1 MPAGVIYP
9 DRMDAEKYAHK
20 VRGTI
25 VPVSGGYAVRSGR
38 GPMGRVVDELGY
50 QQGGRSAFPRGPI
63 RYSKGGAVK
72 GKDFKGTF

>member
-9 DRMDAEKYAHK
+9 DRMDAEEYARE

-25 VPVSGGYAVRSGR
+25 VPVSGGYAVKSGR
-38 GPMGRVVDELGY
+38 GPMPKVVDTLGY
-50 QQGGRSAFPRGPI
+50 QHGGMAAFPRGPI

>member
-9 DRMDAEKYAHK
+9 DRMDAEEYARK
-20 VRGTI
+20 VRGDV
-25 VPVSGGYAVRSGR
+25 VPVSGGYTVKSGR
-38 GPMGRVVDELGY
+38 GRMPRVVDELGY
-50 QQGGRSAFPRGPI
+50 QHGGRSPFPRVPI